1 MKKQFKRLFK
11 KRIIQCLACVF
22 VYMFLANAY
31 TIFRTHYRVYTELEE
46 VPQAEF
52 ALLFGCKPGSTYLEA
67 RIDAAAELY
76 KAGKVKHILVSGDN
90 HIVTY
95 DEASVMKAGL
105 ILRGIPE
112 KDISCDYAGF
122 RTLDTIAR
130 AKLVFDLES
139 CIIVS
144 QKYHSYRALLIA
156 DSYELDA
163 IAYSAKLP
171 PWQRKRNAIR
181 ESLARSWNPIELYI
195 LNRQAKFTGPYEP
208 ILLST
213 NSSHP

>member
-1 MKKQFKRLFK
+1 
-11 KRIIQCLACVF
+11 
-22 VYMFLANAY
+22 
-31 TIFRTHYRVYTELEE
+31 
-46 VPQAEF
+46 
-52 ALLFGCKPGSTYLEA
+52 
-67 RIDAAAELY
+67 
-76 KAGKVKHILVSGDN
+76 
-90 HIVTY
+90 
-95 DEASVMKAGL
+95 MKARL

-163 IAYSAKLP
+163 IA
-171 PWQRKRNAIR
+171 
-181 ESLARSWNPIELYI
+181 
-195 LNRQAKFTGPYEP
+195 
-208 ILLST
+208 
-213 NSSHP
+213 